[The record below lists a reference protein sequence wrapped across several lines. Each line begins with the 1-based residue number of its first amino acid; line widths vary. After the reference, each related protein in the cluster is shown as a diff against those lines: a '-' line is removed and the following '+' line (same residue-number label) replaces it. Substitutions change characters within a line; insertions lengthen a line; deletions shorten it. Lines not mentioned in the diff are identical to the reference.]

1 MRALVIGG
9 SGQVGAALVRV
20 LRARGHDAVGTWAH
34 HAYPGL
40 VALDLADGAA
50 LERLLADHRP
60 DWVLCPAALS
70 HVDYCEDHPDEA
82 FAVNLHAPL
91 AAARAAARVG
101 AGFVYYSSDYV
112 FDGVGGPYGEEAP
125 PRPLGVY
132 GRSKAEG
139 ERAVLG
145 ALARAL
151 VIRTSVVYGP
161 ERQEKNFVYQLIR
174 ACRGGQGF
182 RPAVDQRAS
191 PSYNVDVATATVEC
205 CEREERGI
213 WHLAGA
219 DTLDRMAFSRLV
231 CRVFDLDGSR
241 LTPATTAELG
251 QKAGRPLDGGL
262 DVGKAR
268 RLLKTPLRGAEEGL
282 RAMRTALDAGPVTDG
297 AAVDPPGNIR

>member
-1 MRALVIGG
+1 MRALVIGA
-9 SGQVGAALVRV
+9 SGQVGAALVRA
-20 LRARGHDAVGTWAH
+20 LAARGHRAVGTWAH

-40 VALDLADGAA
+40 AALDFTDAGAV
-50 LERLLADHRP
+50 ERLIGDTRP
-60 DWVLCPAALS
+60 DWVFCPAALS

-82 FAVNLHAPL
+82 FAANLHAPL
-91 AAARAAARVG
+91 AAAKAADRAG
-101 AGFVYYSSDYV
+101 AGFVYYSSDYI
-112 FDGVGGPYGEEAP
+112 FDGIGGPYGEDAP

-132 GRSKAEG
+132 GQSKWEG

-145 ALARAL
+145 ALERSL

-161 ERQEKNFVYQLIR
+161 ERQEKNFAYQLIR

-191 PSYNVDVATATVEC
+191 PSYNEDVATATVEC
-205 CEREERGI
+205 CEREHRGV

-219 DTLDRMAFSRLV
+219 DVLDRMAFARLV

-262 DVGKAR
+262 RITKAQAQLR
-268 RLLKTPLRGAEEGL
+268 TPLRGAEAGL
-282 RAMRTALDAGPVTDG
+282 RAMREALAAGTPG
-297 AAVDPPGNIR
+297 A

>member
-1 MRALVIGG
+1 MRALVIGA
-9 SGQVGAALVRV
+9 SGQVGAAL
-20 LRARGHDAVGTWAH
+20 LRALAARGHVAVGTWAH

-40 VALDLADGAA
+40 VPLDFADAGAV
-50 LERLLADHRP
+50 ERLIGDARP
-60 DWVLCPAALS
+60 DWVFCPAALS

-82 FAVNLHAPL
+82 FAANLHAPF
-91 AAARAAARVG
+91 AAAKAADRAG

-112 FDGVGGPYGEEAP
+112 FDGIGGPYGEGAP

-132 GRSKAEG
+132 GRSKWEG
-139 ERAVLG
+139 EQAVLG
-145 ALARAL
+145 ALERSL

-191 PSYNVDVATATVEC
+191 PSYNEDVATATIEC
-205 CEREERGI
+205 CEREQRGI

-219 DTLDRMAFSRLV
+219 DVLDRLAFARLV
-231 CRVFDLDGSR
+231 CRVFDLDDSR
-241 LTPATTAELG
+241 LTPATTAELK

-262 DVGKAR
+262 RITKAQAQLR
-268 RLLKTPLRGAEEGL
+268 TPLRGAEAGL
-282 RAMRTALDAGPVTDG
+282 RAMRGPRG
-297 AAVDPPGNIR
+297 GRARRMSGR

>member
-1 MRALVIGG
+1 MRALVIGA
-9 SGQVGAALVRV
+9 SGQVGAALLRV
-20 LRARGHDAVGTWAH
+20 LAARGHQAVGTWAH

-40 VALDLADGAA
+40 VPLDLADGAS
-50 LERLLADHRP
+50 LVRLLGDLRP

-70 HVDYCEDHPDEA
+70 HVDYCEEHPDEA
-82 FAVNLHAPL
+82 FAVNVHAPF
-91 AAARAAARVG
+91 AAAKTAARAG

-112 FDGVGGPYGEEAP
+112 FDGVGGPFVEEHP

-139 ERAVLG
+139 EAAVLS
-145 ALARAL
+145 ALDRAL
-151 VIRTSVVYGP
+151 VVRTSVVYGP

-191 PSYNVDVATATVEC
+191 PSHNEDVATATVEC

-219 DTLDRMAFSRLV
+219 DTLDRMTFSRLV
-231 CRVFDLDGSR
+231 CQVFDLDGSR
-241 LTPATTAELG
+241 LTPATTAELK

-262 DVGKAR
+262 DVGKAQ
-268 RLLKTPLRGAEEGL
+268 RLLKTPLRGAAAGL
-282 RAMRTALDAGPVTDG
+282 RAMRAALDAGPVTD
-297 AAVDPPGNIR
+297 

>member
-1 MRALVIGG
+1 MRALVIGA
-9 SGQVGAALVRV
+9 SGQVGAALLRV
-20 LRARGHDAVGTWAH
+20 LAARGHQAVGTWAH

-40 VALDLADGAA
+40 VPLDLADGAS
-50 LERLLADHRP
+50 LVRLLGDLRP

-70 HVDYCEDHPDEA
+70 HVDYCEEHPDEA
-82 FAVNLHAPL
+82 FAVNVHAPF
-91 AAARAAARVG
+91 AAAKTAARAG

-112 FDGVGGPYGEEAP
+112 FDGVGGPFVEEHP

-139 ERAVLG
+139 EAAVLS
-145 ALARAL
+145 ALDRAL
-151 VIRTSVVYGP
+151 VVRTSVVYGP
-161 ERQEKNFVYQLIR
+161 ERQEKNSAYQLIR
-174 ACRGGQGF
+174 ACRSGKGF

-191 PSYNVDVATATVEC
+191 PSHNEDVATATVEC

-231 CRVFDLDGSR
+231 CRVFELDGSR

-251 QKAGRPLDGGL
+251 QKAARPLDGGL

-268 RLLKTPLRGAEEGL
+268 RLLKTPLRGAEAGL
-282 RAMRTALDAGPVTDG
+282 RAMKAALDSRA
-297 AAVDPPGNIR
+297 

>member
-1 MRALVIGG
+1 MRALVIGA

-20 LRARGHDAVGTWAH
+20 LRARGHEALGTWAH

-40 VALDLADGAA
+40 VPLALADAAA
-50 LERLLADHRP
+50 LEGLLAEHRP

-70 HVDYCEDHPDEA
+70 HVDYCEEHAEEA
-82 FAVNLHAPL
+82 FAVNVHAPL
-91 AAARAAARVG
+91 AAAQAAARVG

-112 FDGVGGPYGEEAP
+112 FDGVGGPYAEETP
-125 PRPLGVY
+125 PHPLGVY

-145 ALARAL
+145 ALDRAL
-151 VIRTSVVYGP
+151 VVRTSVVYGA

-174 ACRGGQGF
+174 ACRSGHGF

-219 DTLDRMAFSRLV
+219 DTLDRMAFARLV

-241 LTPATTAELG
+241 LTPATTAQLN
-251 QKAGRPLDGGL
+251 QKAARPLDGGL

-268 RLLKTPLRGAEEGL
+268 LRLKTPLRGVEEGL
-282 RAMRTALDAGPVTDG
+282 RAMKAVLAAGPVAD
-297 AAVDPPGNIR
+297 

>member
-1 MRALVIGG
+1 MRALVIGA
-9 SGQVGAALVRV
+9 SGQVGAAL
-20 LRARGHDAVGTWAH
+20 LRALAARGHAAVGTWAH

-40 VALDLADGAA
+40 VPLDFTDPGAV
-50 LERLLADHRP
+50 ERLIGEARP
-60 DWVLCPAALS
+60 DWVVCPAALS

-82 FAVNLHAPL
+82 FVANLHAPVT
-91 AAARAAARVG
+91 AAKAADRVG

-112 FDGVGGPYGEEAP
+112 FDGIGGPYAEEAP

-132 GRSKAEG
+132 GRSKWEG
-139 ERAVLG
+139 EQAVLG
-145 ALARAL
+145 ALERSL

-161 ERQEKNFVYQLIR
+161 EPQEKNFAYQLIR

-191 PSYNVDVATATVEC
+191 PSYNEDVATATIEC
-205 CEREERGI
+205 CEREQRGI

-219 DTLDRMAFSRLV
+219 DVLDRMAFAHLV

-241 LTPATTAELG
+241 LTPVTTAELK

-262 DVGKAR
+262 RITKAQAQLR
-268 RLLKTPLRGAEEGL
+268 TLLRGAEAGL
-282 RAMRTALDAGPVTDG
+282 RAMREALATG
-297 AAVDPPGNIR
+297 ASGA

>member
-1 MRALVIGG
+1 MRALVIGA
-9 SGQVGAALVRV
+9 SGQVGAALVRA
-20 LRARGHDAVGTWAH
+20 LAARGHAAVGTWAH

-40 VALDLADGAA
+40 VPLDFSDAA
-50 LERLLADHRP
+50 AVERLIGDARP
-60 DWVLCPAALS
+60 DWVFCPAALS

-82 FAVNLHAPL
+82 FAANLHAPL
-91 AAARAAARVG
+91 AAAKAADRAG

-112 FDGVGGPYGEEAP
+112 FDGIGGPYAEEAP

-132 GRSKAEG
+132 GRSKWEG
-139 ERAVLG
+139 EQAVLG
-145 ALARAL
+145 ALERSL

-161 ERQEKNFVYQLIR
+161 ERQEKNFAYQLIR

-191 PSYNVDVATATVEC
+191 PSYNEDVATATIEC
-205 CEREERGI
+205 CEREQRGI

-219 DTLDRMAFSRLV
+219 DVLDRMAFARLV

-241 LTPATTAELG
+241 LTPATTAELK

-262 DVGKAR
+262 RITKAQAQLR
-268 RLLKTPLRGAEEGL
+268 TPLRGAEAGL
-282 RAMRTALDAGPVTDG
+282 RAMREALAARAPDA
-297 AAVDPPGNIR
+297 

>member
-1 MRALVIGG
+1 MRALVIGA
-9 SGQVGAALVRV
+9 SGQVGAAL
-20 LRARGHDAVGTWAH
+20 LRALRVRGHDAVGTWAH

-40 VALDLADGAA
+40 VPLDLADGAA
-50 LERLLADHRP
+50 LERLLADGRP

-70 HVDYCEDHPDEA
+70 HVDYCEEHPDEA
-82 FAVNLHAPL
+82 FAVNVHAPL
-91 AAARAAARVG
+91 AAARASARTG
-101 AGFVYYSSDYV
+101 SGFVYYSSDYV
-112 FDGVGGPYGEEAP
+112 FDGVGGPFVEEHA

-145 ALARAL
+145 ALDRAL
-151 VIRTSVVYGP
+151 VVRTSVVYGP

-174 ACRGGQGF
+174 ACRGGAGF

-191 PSYNVDVATATVEC
+191 PSYNEDVATATVEC

-219 DTLDRMAFSRLV
+219 DTLDRMAFARLV
-231 CRVFDLDGSR
+231 CRVFELDGSR

-251 QKAGRPLDGGL
+251 QKAARPLDGGL

-282 RAMRTALDAGPVTDG
+282 RAMKLAAGPVTG
-297 AAVDPPGNIR
+297 

>member
-1 MRALVIGG
+1 MRALVIGA
-9 SGQVGAALVRV
+9 SGQVGAALLRV
-20 LRARGHDAVGTWAH
+20 LAARGHQAVGTWAH

-40 VALDLADGAA
+40 VRLDLADGAS
-50 LERLLADHRP
+50 LVRLLGDLRP

-70 HVDYCEDHPDEA
+70 HVDYCEEHPDEA
-82 FAVNLHAPL
+82 FAVNVHAPF
-91 AAARAAARVG
+91 AAAKTAARAG

-112 FDGVGGPYGEEAP
+112 FDGVGGPYTEEAP

-145 ALARAL
+145 ALPRAL

-174 ACRGGQGF
+174 ACRSGRGF

-191 PSYNVDVATATVEC
+191 PSYNEDVATATVEC

-219 DTLDRMAFSRLV
+219 DTLDRMAFARLI
-231 CRVFDLDGSR
+231 CRVFELDGSR

-251 QKAGRPLDGGL
+251 QKAARPLDGGL
-262 DVGKAR
+262 DVGRAK
-268 RLLKTPLRGAEEGL
+268 RLLKTPLRGAEAGL
-282 RAMRTALDAGPVTDG
+282 RAMQAALAAGPVTD
-297 AAVDPPGNIR
+297 

>member
-1 MRALVIGG
+1 MRALVIGA
-9 SGQVGAALVRV
+9 SGQVGAALLRV
-20 LRARGHDAVGTWAH
+20 LGSRGHAAVGTWAH
-34 HAYPGL
+34 HAHPGL
-40 VALDLADGAA
+40 VPLDFTDAGAV
-50 LERLLADHRP
+50 ERMIGDARP
-60 DWVLCPAALS
+60 DWVFCPAALS

-82 FAVNLHAPL
+82 FAANLHAPL
-91 AAARAAARVG
+91 AAAKASDRAG

-112 FDGVGGPYGEEAP
+112 FDGIGGPYAEDAP

-139 ERAVLG
+139 EQAVLG
-145 ALARAL
+145 ALERAL

-191 PSYNVDVATATVEC
+191 PSYNEDVAAATIEC
-205 CEREERGI
+205 CEREQRGV

-219 DTLDRMAFSRLV
+219 DVLDRMAFARLV

-241 LTPATTAELG
+241 LTPATTAALE
-251 QKAGRPLDGGL
+251 QKAARPLDGGL
-262 DVGKAR
+262 RITKAQTQLR
-268 RLLKTPLRGAEEGL
+268 TPLRGAEAGL
-282 RAMRTALDAGPVTDG
+282 RAMREALAAGAPG
-297 AAVDPPGNIR
+297 A